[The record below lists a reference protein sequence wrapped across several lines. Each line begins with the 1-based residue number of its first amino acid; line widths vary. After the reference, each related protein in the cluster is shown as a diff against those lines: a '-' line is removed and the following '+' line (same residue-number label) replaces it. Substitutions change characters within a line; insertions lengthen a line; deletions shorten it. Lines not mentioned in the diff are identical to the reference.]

1 MSRRDVVVI
10 STKIDRA
17 LAQRLDQF
25 CAEHNTNRANF
36 LRSLIEESL
45 EQGIISVAPTL
56 DRATKISNEFISL
69 LLNVRDTLDVIMTE
83 ASGASQ
89 RSSDARSLQ

>member
-1 MSRRDVVVI
+1 MSRTDVVVI

-36 LRSLIEESL
+36 LRTLIEESL
-45 EQGIISVAPTL
+45 EQGIISITPTL
-56 DRATKISNEFISL
+56 ERATKISNEFISL

-83 ASGASQ
+83 ASGAPQ
-89 RSSDARSLQ
+89 RNSDERSL

>member
-1 MSRRDVVVI
+1 M
-10 STKIDRA
+10 
-17 LAQRLDQF
+17 
-25 CAEHNTNRANF
+25 
-36 LRSLIEESL
+36 
-45 EQGIISVAPTL
+45 

-89 RSSDARSLQ
+89 RNSDTRSL